1 MMIHVDLIVVTSEL
15 SQFLLVAG
23 KKWKQENLKFSLTE
37 EDFSVVETMSNKS
50 KTTILSINP
59 GRTLRRLINIPG
71 FYGIK
76 YGNSMLPLN
85 NWKKY
90 ENNSKEY

>member
-1 MMIHVDLIVVTSEL
+1 MIHVDLIVVTSEL

-37 EDFSVVETMSNKS
+37 EDFGVVETMSGKS

-59 GRTLRRLINIPG
+59 GRMFVRFRNIPG
-71 FYGIK
+71 FYGVK
-76 YGNSMLPLN
+76 YGDSMLPLN
-85 NWKKY
+85 SWKKY
-90 ENNSKEY
+90 ENNS